1 MFISPLGISR
11 LGRLETGSVDISRQV
26 LMEYSAFGQMREFLF
41 LLLCFLFQS
50 QTKRAKIMPIPIPKR
65 PSGYVKGGASAVL
78 QIEAFVDIQCP
89 YSKKAWP
96 TLLAVAEHYGPE
108 KVQLR
113 VQLLSMANHRQSWDV
128 TKAIFAVAGA
138 DSELFFKLAT
148 FLYVRQEQFFNGV
161 FKKLTQVDL
170 YELIVRLLTEF
181 GYQTDSTEF
190 VKRLESDEVFAAAKI
205 PSRIA
210 FSQGVWSSPTFYI
223 NRAEANQLSS
233 SSTLEDWNNILEP
246 LLK

>member
-1 MFISPLGISR
+1 
-11 LGRLETGSVDISRQV
+11 
-26 LMEYSAFGQMREFLF
+26 
-41 LLLCFLFQS
+41 
-50 QTKRAKIMPIPIPKR
+50 MPIPIPNR
-65 PSGYVKGGASAVL
+65 PSGYVKGGASALL

-96 TLLAVAEHYGPE
+96 TLLAVSDHCGPE

-138 DSELFFKLAT
+138 DSKLFFPLAT
-148 FLYVRQEQFFNGV
+148 FLYERQEQFFNGV
-161 FKKLTQVDL
+161 FKQRTQLDL
-170 YELIVRLLTEF
+170 YELIVRLLAEF
-181 GYQTDSTEF
+181 GYQTDHTEF
-190 VKRLESDEVFAAAKI
+190 IHRLESDEVYAAAKL

-210 FSQGVWSSPTFYI
+210 FSRGVWSTPTFFI
-223 NRAEANQLSS
+223 NGAEATQLSS
-233 SSTLEDWNNILEP
+233 SSTLEDWKTILEP

>member
-1 MFISPLGISR
+1 
-11 LGRLETGSVDISRQV
+11 
-26 LMEYSAFGQMREFLF
+26 
-41 LLLCFLFQS
+41 
-50 QTKRAKIMPIPIPKR
+50 MPIPIPKR
-65 PSGYVKGGASAVL
+65 PSGYVRGGASALL

-96 TLLAVAEHYGPE
+96 TLLAVSDRYGPE

-128 TKAIFAVAGA
+128 TKAIFIVVGG
-138 DSELFFKLAT
+138 DSEAFFRLAT
-148 FLYVRQEQFFNGV
+148 FLYDSQQQFVNAE
-161 FKKLTQVDL
+161 FKQRTQVEL

-181 GYQTDSTEF
+181 GHRTDRTEF
-190 VKRLESDEVFAAAKI
+190 IQRLESDDAFQAAKV

-210 FSQGVWSSPTFYI
+210 FSRGVWSTPTFYI
-223 NRAEANQLSS
+223 NGAEVTELGS
-233 SSTLEDWNNILEP
+233 SSTLEDWNKILEP

>member
-1 MFISPLGISR
+1 
-11 LGRLETGSVDISRQV
+11 
-26 LMEYSAFGQMREFLF
+26 
-41 LLLCFLFQS
+41 
-50 QTKRAKIMPIPIPKR
+50 MPIPIPKR
-65 PSGYVKGGASAVL
+65 PSGYVKGIASALL

-96 TLLAVAEHYGPE
+96 TLLAVADHYGPE

-138 DSELFFKLAT
+138 DSDLFFPLAT
-148 FLYVRQEQFFNGV
+148 FLYERQEQFFNGV
-161 FKKLTQVDL
+161 FKQRTELDL
-170 YELIVRLLTEF
+170 YDLIVRLLTEY
-181 GYQTDSTEF
+181 GYQTDPTEF
-190 VKRLESDEVFAAAKI
+190 IKRLESDDVYAAAKI

-210 FSQGVWSSPTFYI
+210 FSRGVWSTPTFFI
-223 NRAEANQLSS
+223 NGAEATQLSS
-233 SSTLEDWNNILEP
+233 SSSLEAWNNILDP